1 MLKGFFNYTNI
12 CNNLLVFILNLLI
25 VIGLFMIGLFLF
37 NDEADD
43 GLYAFIFMMVV
54 GLFIAQTIG
63 I

>member
-1 MLKGFFNYTNI
+1 MLKDFYNYTNI

-25 VIGLFMIGLFLF
+25 LIGLFMIGLSLF
-37 NDEADD
+37 KDKADD